1 MISESESDG
10 DCDPAKSQPN
20 PSHWQPK
27 HAKLEA
33 KQQKS
38 QASDVHK
45 VPQHE
50 QPP

>member
-1 MISESESDG
+1 MISKSESDG
-10 DCDPAKSQPN
+10 DSDPAKSLPN
-20 PSHWQPK
+20 PSCQQPK
-27 HAKLEA
+27 HTKLEP